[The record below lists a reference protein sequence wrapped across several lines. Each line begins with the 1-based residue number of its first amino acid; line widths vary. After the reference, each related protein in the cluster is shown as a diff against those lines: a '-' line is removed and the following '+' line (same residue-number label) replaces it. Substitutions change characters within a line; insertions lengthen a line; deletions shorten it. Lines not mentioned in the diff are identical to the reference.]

1 MSKYYLMCHHVIVLG
16 RSIKDEYL
24 LLEKGIDCK
33 RKPSG
38 NAWTCMYESDT
49 IPEMLHKIQDQK
61 DWRFYTVAGTISS
74 KGSTR
79 EEKYPYHIHICSL
92 AGFVPKVCDIRLQP
106 GKSYFDEKWVID
118 YQAELWIRPGGWGG
132 NEIFK
137 VENFKEHMYR
147 AVQEWIKENNLT
159 YGASEEN
166 KEE

>member
-1 MSKYYLMCHHVIVLG
+1 MSKYYLMCHHVIVLDHH
-16 RSIKDEYL
+16 IKDEYL

-79 EEKYPYHIHICSL
+79 EETHPQYTHICSL
-92 AGFVPKVCDIRLQP
+92 AGFVPEVCNIRLQP
-106 GKSYFDEKWVID
+106 GKAYFDEKWVID
-118 YQAELWIRPGGWGG
+118 YQSELWIRPGGWGG

-147 AVQEWIKENNLT
+147 AVQKWIKENNLT
-159 YGASEEN
+159 YGVSEEN